1 MDILLEA
8 TGPVYAPG
16 GGITTGY
23 GKTRRPGP
31 WGHQGH
37 HRASAVVGLLSVPQ
51 SPHAKCISPAPKVP
65 TGFMPLN
72 RLPGFLNLMGTKP
85 KCERGPPDAASL
97 SLSTSKTRQI
107 ICLRH
112 SRRAVVGQA
121 EGTSH
126 GHFSRKRIKR
136 RVRRNRRSTE
146 TLTSSQPGARA
157 GFRFEARAQHSA
169 ALRSAFLALG
179 SAS

>member
-1 MDILLEA
+1 
-8 TGPVYAPG
+8 
-16 GGITTGY
+16 
-23 GKTRRPGP
+23 
-31 WGHQGH
+31 
-37 HRASAVVGLLSVPQ
+37 
-51 SPHAKCISPAPKVP
+51 
-65 TGFMPLN
+65 MPLN

-112 SRRAVVGQA
+112 SRRAVAGQV

-136 RVRRNRRSTE
+136 RVRRNQRSTE
-146 TLTSSQPGARA
+146 TLKSSQPGARA
-157 GFRFEARAQHSA
+157 GFRFEARARHSA
-169 ALRSAFLALG
+169 ALRSAFPGG
-179 SAS
+179 SRLRFLTLPSSSLKGGACRLPGAFVCPLPAGSRWLPNSLTAVVRAGIFC